1 MIKKTSS
8 WILTIALI
16 LLVVLAGLLITVRM
30 SLPKLNAYSVEIS
43 AYLSKKMQAEVS
55 IGGIQALWVQ
65 ANPQLIL
72 ENISF
77 TDLSQKSRIISLAK
91 VQAELDIIAS
101 ILHLAPIFVHL
112 EVDDLTIKAQQINS
126 RWLTVFSP
134 VDDPSASNREQK
146 TAQGE
151 DNLAL
156 NRFLT
161 LLSKQSKV
169 KFNNAQLILKPENR
183 PSRVIGPIQFLMQ
196 NTSRM
201 HQLSGEAK
209 LKHYGE
215 NSIASFAIQA
225 TELSDLIIETPYKVY
240 AEFDNLSEQLLAFNL
255 INIGLDVKKLS
266 LSSRIW
272 ATLENGLLKDI
283 SGKVLLNSLSFEN
296 QSYPKLLDS
305 TFDFSFKEAFNKHHL
320 KLLNIKLNTGKSHL
334 NIGQAS
340 AVYGQSAGG
349 YLEQIALSRVDLAN
363 VSAELLSQ
371 PSISDKI
378 KRLVTQ
384 LNLKGYINNLVIS
397 WSTKNL
403 ADFALQ
409 ADLDQVS
416 VDSYVGAPQ
425 LAGVSGLLRMSA
437 LQGSVDL
444 NAKNLTMSFPKLFTE
459 QWQYTTASGKI
470 SWDIALSNG
479 KPIKVA
485 VNSQLL
491 SLSRDEMQANG
502 RFSLLIPLDKKLQTE
517 LILMIGM
524 QNNKAKD
531 LLNYIPVNI
540 VGTNLSK
547 WIKSAVLAG
556 KVEEA
561 GLVLRTGF
569 RKNIP
574 FSSKPSVQLY
584 LDLTAAKVNFDN
596 KWPNFSADNGQV
608 IIADGHVSVSA
619 DSGLIA
625 GNQVTNLSVIKHP
638 AKPAIEVK
646 LELSGDLKKLFSK
659 LQQKPAIKYFPEAV
673 RDWQL
678 SGKHQSVLQLQIP
691 LGSASAPSQGQKKS
705 AVKSTVA
712 TVMVASQVEQAS
724 LFDDNLQLR
733 FNNINGE
740 LSYSSAQ
747 GLNSQSLN
755 LSSFGYPAKVSIVSS
770 GAAKQLKTSI
780 YFQGGINVQNLEK
793 ILATD
798 FLSPVSGNTK
808 FDARLDLC
816 PSNPSCNQLVI
827 NSQLQG
833 IAIDLPAPWGKSKK
847 SLRKL
852 QVIANPGAATA
863 LTWRY
868 NYANIIRG
876 VTLLPVK
883 KANNILANAATSIV
897 FGGAKPVLAKSSGVH
912 IGGALSGIDLDK
924 VLAFFTAKKT
934 SKGSGI
940 STQLA
945 ANGAVSAIKK
955 VEFKLHNVTFYK
967 TKINNSWLK
976 FTRNSRQW
984 SGSFNTE
991 IASGRA
997 IIPHDKNL
1005 ISSVKLDE
1013 LVINTTKNQG
1023 VNDQKTSKKIA
1034 SAKLNTSQWPKVNLS
1049 INKLL
1054 LNSLN
1059 IGRWSANLAPTKQ
1072 GYKASDIKGRI
1083 ATSKVNAEIVWAKEQ
1098 RDIKTYLTLTAIGGD
1113 FGVVLKQL
1121 GYAKVLENKSGKI
1134 ESQLSWKG
1142 YPWEFKQANLNG
1154 RVKFKLNSGRI
1165 IEAGTSANFLRIFG
1179 LLNLNSVIKRLQLD
1193 FSDLVESGVA
1203 FDAVSGKYY
1212 LQNGLATSQ
1221 EPLKLQGSSATVEM
1235 TGTIDFARKTLDQ
1248 KMLVA
1253 IPLSGNAP
1261 IAALLLATPQVAGIA
1276 FVIDKL
1282 FGKKIAKLTA
1292 LRYAVTGSWL
1302 EPNIAPVKSTRGA
1315 KTGSNKQK

>member
-8 WILTIALI
+8 WILIVALI
-16 LLVVLAGLLITVRM
+16 LLVILASLLITVRM
-30 SLPKLNAYSVEIS
+30 SLPKINAYTVEIS
-43 AYLSKKMQAEVS
+43 AYLSEKMQADVS

-77 TDLSQKSRIISLAK
+77 TDLSQNSRKISIAK

-101 ILHLAPIFVHL
+101 ILHFAPIFVHL
-112 EVDDLTIKAQQINS
+112 EVDDLAIKAEQINS

-134 VDDPSASNREQK
+134 ADDPSVSNRVQK
-146 TAQGE
+146 TPQNV

-196 NTSRM
+196 NTSSM

-215 NSIASFAIQA
+215 DSIASFAIQA
-225 TELSDLIIETPYKVY
+225 TELSGLIIETPYKVY
-240 AEFDNLSEQLLAFNL
+240 AEFENLSEQLLAFNL

-266 LSSRIW
+266 LNSKIW
-272 ATLENGLLKDI
+272 ATLENSLLKDI
-283 SGKVLLNSLSFEN
+283 SGNVLLNSLLFEN
-296 QSYPKLLDS
+296 KNYPKLLDS
-305 TFDFSFKEAFNKHHL
+305 TFDFSFKEISNKHHL

-334 NIGQAS
+334 NLGQAS
-340 AVYGQSAGG
+340 AVYNQSIGG
-349 YLEQIALSRVDLAN
+349 YLEKIALSKVDLAK
-363 VSAELLSQ
+363 VSIELLSQ

-378 KRLVTQ
+378 KRLVTK
-384 LNLKGYINNLVIS
+384 LNLKGYINNLVIN

-409 ADLDQVS
+409 ADLDKVS
-416 VDSYVGAPQ
+416 VDSYVGAPK

-444 NAKNLTMSFPKLFTE
+444 NAQNLTMSFPKLFAE

-470 SWDIALSNG
+470 GWDISLLNG
-479 KPIKVA
+479 KPEKVA

-491 SLSRDEMQANG
+491 SLSRGAMRANG
-502 RFSLLIPLDKKLQTE
+502 RFSLSIPFDKKLQTE

-556 KVEEA
+556 EVEEA

-584 LDLTAAKVNFDN
+584 LDLKGAKVNFDN
-596 KWPNFSADNGQV
+596 KWPNLLAHSGQIV
-608 IIADGHVSVSA
+608 IADGHVSVSA

-625 GNQVTNLSVIKHP
+625 GNQVTDLSVTKFP
-638 AKPAIEVK
+638 VSTAIEVK
-646 LELSGDLKKLFSK
+646 LDLTGDLKKLFSK

-691 LGSASAPSQGQKKS
+691 LGSASAPSEGQKNPT
-705 AVKSTVA
+705 VKSTVA
-712 TVMVASQVEQAS
+712 TVMVTSQVKHAN
-724 LFDDNLQLR
+724 LLDDNLQLR
-733 FNNINGE
+733 FNDINGE
-740 LSYSSAQ
+740 LSYSSEQ
-747 GLNSQSLN
+747 GLNSHSLN
-755 LSSFGYPAKVSIVSS
+755 LSSFGYPGKVSIVSS
-770 GAAKQLKTSI
+770 GSAKQLKTGI
-780 YFQGGINVQNLEK
+780 YFQGGIKVKDLQK
-793 ILATD
+793 ILATES
-798 FLSPVSGNTK
+798 LSTLSGNTK

-833 IAIDLPAPWGKSKK
+833 IAINLPAPWGKPKK
-847 SLRKL
+847 ALRKL
-852 QVIANPGAATA
+852 QVVANPGAAKA

-876 VTLLPVK
+876 VTQLPVK
-883 KANNILANAATSIV
+883 KTNNILANAATSIV

-912 IGGALSGIDLDK
+912 LGGKLTGINLDR
-924 VLAFFTAKKT
+924 VLTFFAAKKT
-934 SKGSGI
+934 SQGSEK
-940 STQLA
+940 STQSA
-945 ANGAVSAIKK
+945 ANGAISAIKK
-955 VEFKLHNVTFYK
+955 VELKLHNVTLFK
-967 TKINNSWLK
+967 TKINNSWLS

-997 IIPHDKNL
+997 TIPHDKNL
-1005 ISSVKLDE
+1005 ISRVKLDK
-1013 LVINTTKNQG
+1013 LVINSAKNQRA
-1023 VNDQKTSKKIA
+1023 NDQKTSKKA
-1034 SAKLNTSQWPKVNLS
+1034 SSAKLNTSQWPKVNLS

-1072 GYKASDIKGRI
+1072 GYKASNIKGGI
-1083 ATSKVNAEIVWAKEQ
+1083 ATSKINAEIVWAEEKK
-1098 RDIKTYLTLTAIGGD
+1098 DIKTYLTLTATGGD
-1113 FGVVLKQL
+1113 FGIVLKQL
-1121 GYAKVLENKSGKI
+1121 GYAKVLENESGKI
-1134 ESQLSWKG
+1134 ESQLSWNG
-1142 YPWEFKQANLNG
+1142 YPWEFEQANLNG
-1154 RVKFKLNSGRI
+1154 RVKFKLKSGRI

-1203 FDAVSGKYY
+1203 FDTVSGKYY

-1248 KMLVA
+1248 RMLVA

-1302 EPNIAPVKSTRGA
+1302 EPNIAPVK
-1315 KTGSNKQK
+1315 